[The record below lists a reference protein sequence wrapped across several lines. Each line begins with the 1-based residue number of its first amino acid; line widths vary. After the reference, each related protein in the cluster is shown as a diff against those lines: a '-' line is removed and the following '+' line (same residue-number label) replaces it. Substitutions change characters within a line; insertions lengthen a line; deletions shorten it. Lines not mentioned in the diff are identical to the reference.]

1 MTTETRTIV
10 VTGATGYIGSR
21 LTKRLLGTS
30 GGRVRAFVRDPSK
43 AQGLEQ
49 EGAEIA
55 VGDLTDP
62 HSLSKAVQGAA
73 SVYHCAACVDEQAPP
88 DELWAVNVD
97 GTRNLVQ
104 AALDAGAQRLI
115 HLSSCAVYGS
125 AQLLAID
132 EETPIRTG
140 ASPYHDSKVGAEE
153 VVWAARQAG
162 LPITI
167 ARPSQVYGPGS
178 PNFTIRP
185 IEAIRSGKM
194 ILIDG
199 GRYLC
204 KPVYIDN
211 LLDGLQVL
219 GDHPQALGQ
228 AFNLVDGYAIPW
240 RLFFGAYAHMLGRD
254 HLPSV
259 PFPIAWLAAWAEEI
273 RGMLKGQRPTLTRR
287 TVKSLRSTNAF
298 SNQKARRVLGWV
310 PAVGFE
316 EGMRRTHAWLTDA
329 GYLS

>member
-1 MTTETRTIV
+1 MTSGHAIV

-21 LTKRLLGTS
+21 LIERLLETPGTQ
-30 GGRVRAFVRDPSK
+30 VRAFVRDPSK
-43 AQGLEQ
+43 AEALRQM
-49 EGAEIA
+49 GAEIA

-62 HSLSKAVQGAA
+62 DSVLAAVRGA
-73 SVYHCAACVDEQAPP
+73 SRIYHAGACVDEQAPR

-97 GTRNLVQ
+97 GTRNLVE
-104 AALDAGAQRLI
+104 AAFTAGSPRLI

-153 VVWAARQAG
+153 VVWAAQSQG
-162 LPITI
+162 LPITL

-185 IEAIRSGKM
+185 IEAIQSGKM

-199 GRYLC
+199 GRHWC

-211 LLDGLQVL
+211 LLDGLLIL
-219 GDHPQALGQ
+219 GDHPRALGQ
-228 AFNLVDGYAIPW
+228 AFNLVDGYAVPW
-240 RLFFGAYAHMLGRD
+240 RLFFGAYAHMLGR
-254 HLPSV
+254 HQLPSV
-259 PFPIAWLAAWAEEI
+259 PFPLAWLAAWAEEI
-273 RGMLKGQRPTLTRR
+273 SASIRGKRPALTRR
-287 TVKSLRSTNAF
+287 TVTSLRSTNTF
-298 SNQKARRVLGWV
+298 SNLKARQLLGWA
-310 PAVGFE
+310 PRIGFE
-316 EGMRRTHAWLTDA
+316 EGMQRTQRWLADS
-329 GYLS
+329 GYLG